1 MRLAKN
7 PLVASL
13 VFALFPAGNSA
24 LGQQQPSWRSK
35 SPAAWTQD
43 EAYQVLTNSPWVQ
56 KIKPTILHQQSE
68 FERRDGGNMG
78 KPTGVGY
85 DGIGDSE
92 SVFWSRRVGE
102 VPTLVLR
109 WETALP
115 VRVARLKA
123 HTVEPPTLNTG
134 AYSLAVYGVLRRDFK
149 GDPIKLGKPLRDQA
163 VLRRGG
169 KKDVKPVLVEVFE
182 GPDGPIIVYE
192 FPKTLEV
199 TKDDKVLYFS
209 AVIGRISFTQSFDTE
224 AMHFDGN
231 LEF

>member
-1 MRLAKN
+1 MRSQKN

-13 VFALFPAGNSA
+13 VVALLPVWNSGLA
-24 LGQQQPSWRSK
+24 EQPSWRTK
-35 SPAAWTQD
+35 PTAAWTQD
-43 EAYQVLTNSPWVQ
+43 EAYQVLTNSPWV
-56 KIKPTILHQQSE
+56 KKVKTTILHQQSE

-102 VPTLVLR
+102 IPTLLMR

-123 HTVEPPTLNTG
+123 HTVEPPTLNAD
-134 AYSLAVYGVLRRDFK
+134 AYSLAVYGVPRGDFK
-149 GDPIKLGKPLRDQA
+149 GDPVKLGKPLRDQA
-163 VLRRGG
+163 VLRRAG
-169 KKDVKPVLVEVFE
+169 KKDVKPSVVEVFQGE
-182 GPDGPIIVYE
+182 DGPIIVYQ
-192 FPKTLEV
+192 FSKSLEI
-199 TKDDKVLYFS
+199 TKDDKTFYFS
-209 AVIGRISFTQSFDTE
+209 AVIGRISFTQSFDTD